1 MPLNSLTE
9 GIKKFFGKNDK
20 RARIVLILGIA
31 GIVMIGLSQ
40 FWPSGEKKTST
51 EIGTASADTEA
62 YKTKLEK
69 RVEEMISSVKGVGNA
84 RVMITLESGIEY
96 IYEKEQNV
104 SSTLNE
110 DHTQEGGAKIQQS
123 EDSKESFI
131 IVEDANGRK
140 TALVR
145 KQLEPQIQGVV
156 IVCEGGGN
164 AVVAKNIYDLVTT
177 ALGIGYDRVCVVK
190 SN

>member
-1 MPLNSLTE
+1 MPRTPLTE
-9 GIKKFFGKNDK
+9 GFKNFFGKNDK
-20 RARIVLILGIA
+20 RVRVILILGLV
-31 GIVMIGLSQ
+31 GIVLIGLSQ
-40 FWPSGEKKTST
+40 FWSSGGKETPSASSDAAVAT
-51 EIGTASADTEA
+51 EV
-62 YKTKLEK
+62 YKARLEE
-69 RVEEMISSVKGVGNA
+69 RVREIVSSVEGVGKSQ
-84 RVMITLESGIEY
+84 VMVTLESGIEY
-96 IYEKEQNV
+96 VYEKEQNV

-110 DHTQEGGAKIQQS
+110 DNTQGSGMKIQQS

-145 KQLEPQIQGVV
+145 KQLEPRVQGVV
-156 IVCEGGGN
+156 VVCEGGGS
-164 AVVAKNIYDLVTT
+164 ASVAKSIYDLVTT